1 MDIFF
6 HILYLL
12 SHTNLNC
19 RTRQTIAVTLNYWFG
34 LVLWCLT
41 PLSTIFQL
49 HRGDQFYLWR
59 KPEKTTNLPQ
69 VTDKLYHIM
78 LYTSTWSRFEP
89 TTLVVIGTDCLVVN
103 PTTMRSWPRRP
114 PWTIGFH
121 STCIWILYK
130 LKKFPIEFSDLHL
143 CYFWK
148 DAFCNIPPPPHVF
161 DWIWLLINK
170 TSNLIKFS
178 LQVNMPS
185 NLIKF

>member
-89 TTLVVIGTDCLVVN
+89 TTLVVIGTNCLVVN

-130 LKKFPIEFSDLHL
+130 LKKFPIKFSDLHL

-148 DAFCNIPPPPHVF
+148 DAFCNIPPHVF